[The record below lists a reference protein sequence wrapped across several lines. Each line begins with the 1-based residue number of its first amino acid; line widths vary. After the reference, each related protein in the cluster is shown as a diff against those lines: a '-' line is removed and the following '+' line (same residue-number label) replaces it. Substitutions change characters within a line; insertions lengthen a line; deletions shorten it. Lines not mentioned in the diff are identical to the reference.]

1 MERRN
6 DMDELKEKVDNL
18 AEILREAHSCPMML
32 ASESVDR
39 ANSLMRQA
47 IEIIEDITGEE
58 WRFEYWTY

>member
-1 MERRN
+1 
-6 DMDELKEKVDNL
+6 MDELKEKVDNL
-18 AEILREAHSCPMML
+18 TEILREAHSCPMML